1 MISFFK
7 KKSKNTNANSGATKL
22 GDTKSSRREILI
34 KNAMR
39 IHKEKSKLLDNLDKH
54 TRNRLRAFAEKRIF
68 QIDKN
73 E

>member
-1 MISFFK
+1 MVKFFK
-7 KKSKNTNANSGATKL
+7 KKSKNTNADRSATKL
-22 GDTKSSRREILI
+22 EDTKSGRREILI
-34 KNAMR
+34 KNAMK

-54 TRNRLRAFAEKRIF
+54 TKNRLRAFAEKRIF